1 MTPDPRARHTAAAG
15 VPELSPEGPTALR
28 IKLGAQLR
36 RLREA
41 KNITREQAAEA
52 IRATPSKIG
61 RLEQGQSPARRRDL
75 TDLLAFDGLTDLQDR
90 DGLLDLAQQASSP
103 GWWHEFRDVMPAWLG
118 PYVGLE
124 ETAPVIR
131 AYEVQFVHG
140 LLQTPDYARAVI
152 RLRHADAPGTELDRR
167 VTLRMR
173 RQQIL
178 TRPDPPRLWVVQD
191 EAALRRQIGDP
202 AVMRAQ
208 LEHLIQITD
217 NPAVTLQI
225 HPFDAGG
232 HTAAGGPFAL
242 LRFADPDLPDQVY
255 VESLGGALYLDKRSE
270 VDAYAAAMD
279 HLCLQAEPRTA
290 TRRILQK
297 ILAET

>member
-1 MTPDPRARHTAAAG
+1 MIPDPKGRHTVAAG
-15 VPELSPEGPTALR
+15 GSEPSREGPTALR

-41 KNITREQAAEA
+41 QNITREQAAET

-61 RLEQGQSPARRRDL
+61 RLELGQSPARRRDVA
-75 TDLLAFDGLTDLQDR
+75 DLLALYGLTDLQDR
-90 DGLLDLAQQASSP
+90 DSLLDLAQQASSP
-103 GWWHEFRDVMPAWLG
+103 GWWHTFRDVMPAWLG

-152 RLRHADAPGTELDRR
+152 GLRHSGTELDRR
-167 VTLRMR
+167 IALRMR

-191 EAALRRQIGDP
+191 EAALRRPIGDP

-208 LEHLIQITD
+208 LEHLIQMTSHP
-217 NPAVTLQI
+217 NVVLQI

-232 HTAAGGPFAL
+232 HAAAGGPFAL

-290 TRRILQK
+290 TRHMLQE
-297 ILAET
+297 ILAQT

>member
-1 MTPDPRARHTAAAG
+1 MIPDPKGHHTVAAG
-15 VPELSPEGPTALR
+15 VSEPSLEGPAALR

-41 KNITREQAAEA
+41 RNITREQAAEA

-61 RLEQGQSPARRRDL
+61 RLELGQSPARRRDVA
-75 TDLLAFDGLTDLQDR
+75 DLLALYGLADLRDR
-90 DGLLDLAQQASSP
+90 DSLLDLAQQASSP
-103 GWWHEFRDVMPAWLG
+103 GWWHAFRDVMPAWLG

-152 RLRHADAPGTELDRR
+152 GLRHSGTELDRR
-167 VTLRMR
+167 VALRMR

-191 EAALRRQIGDP
+191 EAALRRPIGDP

-208 LEHLIQITD
+208 LEHLIQMTSR
-217 NPAVTLQI
+217 PTVTLQI

-232 HTAAGGPFAL
+232 HAAAGGPFAL

-270 VDAYAAAMD
+270 VDTYAAAMD

-290 TRRILQK
+290 TRRIHK
-297 ILAET
+297 EILAQT